1 MVQGW
6 LELRREHG
14 KATRVY
20 GVLKQRSLLVGP
32 TALLDRSQPGTE
44 EFFLEGAAAAVA
56 RNSPAT
62 GEFEMQVTL
71 GSGEQLALRVDSEPV
86 ESNWIA
92 WINVA
97 SDEKTWRETLT
108 QLLAPTQ
115 EEKPKETPLPQSAY
129 GKSKV
134 GVLQE
139 AEEWSEFSDNEQ
151 VMIEYMSRLVDA
163 YLDTVRKNLLDS
175 VPKVGMREG

>member
-1 MVQGW
+1 MQGW

-32 TALLDRSQPGTE
+32 TALLDRSQPETE
-44 EFFLEGAAAAVA
+44 EFFLEGASAAVA
-56 RNSPAT
+56 RNNAAT

-108 QLLAPTQ
+108 QMLAPTQ
-115 EEKPKETPLPQSAY
+115 EEKPKETVTGESVWEKLKRAPLLPAASK
-129 GKSKV
+129 KSEVDKLLGLKNTV
-134 GVLQE
+134 GG
-139 AEEWSEFSDNEQ
+139 SESYKSESG
-151 VMIEYMSRLVDA
+151 Y
-163 YLDTVRKNLLDS
+163 TVEL
-175 VPKVGMREG
+175 

>member
-1 MVQGW
+1 MQGW
-6 LELRREHG
+6 LELRRAQG

-20 GVLKQRSLLVGP
+20 GVLKERSLLVGP
-32 TALLDRSQPGTE
+32 TALVDRAQPETE
-44 EFFLEGAAAAVA
+44 EFFLEGASAVVA
-56 RNSPAT
+56 RNSAAT

-71 GSGEQLALRVDSEPV
+71 GSGEQLLLRVDSEPV
-86 ESNWIA
+86 EANWIA

-108 QLLAPTQ
+108 QLFAPTQ
-115 EEKPKETPLPQSAY
+115 EETPKETPLPQSAY
-129 GKSKV
+129 AQSKV

-139 AEEWSEFSDNEQ
+139 EAEWSAFSDTEQ

-175 VPKVGMREG
+175 VPKVGTVKG

>member
-6 LELRREHG
+6 LELRRSQG

-20 GVLKQRSLLVGP
+20 GVLKQRTLLVGP
-32 TALLDRSQPGTE
+32 TALLDRSQPETE
-44 EFFLEGAAAAVA
+44 EFFLEGASAAVA
-56 RNSPAT
+56 RNNAAT

-86 ESNWIA
+86 EANWIA

-108 QLLAPTQ
+108 ELLTPT
-115 EEKPKETPLPQSAY
+115 
-129 GKSKV
+129 
-134 GVLQE
+134 
-139 AEEWSEFSDNEQ
+139 
-151 VMIEYMSRLVDA
+151 
-163 YLDTVRKNLLDS
+163 
-175 VPKVGMREG
+175 